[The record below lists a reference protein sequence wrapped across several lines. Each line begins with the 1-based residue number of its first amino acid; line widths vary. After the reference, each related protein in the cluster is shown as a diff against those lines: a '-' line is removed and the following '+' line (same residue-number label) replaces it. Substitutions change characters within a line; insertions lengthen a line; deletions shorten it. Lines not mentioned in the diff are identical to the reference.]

1 MFDDVE
7 LEFINEPFHIKDMP
21 LKNVYVLDN
30 YLSTTMHHAID
41 KQITRKQYWS
51 KTNQVG
57 SGSPTGLPH
66 HSFWG
71 AGFFR
76 GENLE
81 LEHGIEPSDTY
92 LMSWFNRK
100 LQTDF
105 GFMWERFQ
113 YFGLNSQTQGLEGTT
128 HADCDSNDSWNLSF
142 LYYPNRFWNDSW
154 GCSLRLYN

>member
-154 GCSLRLYN
+154 GGSLRLYN